1 MQDIQAKM
9 MDLAR
14 SIQHHQHR
22 YYVLDDPEISDAEFD
37 QLFRDLQALE
47 QAHPHIIL
55 PDSPTQKVGGA
66 VEETFAPVKHLF
78 LMGSIDNA
86 MNAEEAKSFDTR
98 VRQLARQELVTYS
111 VEPKYDGLSLSLVY
125 NFGVLSTAATR
136 GDGSTGENVT
146 ANARMIPS
154 IPDRIPDLAKVPR
167 FEVRGEVMMLK
178 SDFAALNR
186 AQEAAGEKLFVNP
199 RNAAAGA
206 LRQKDP
212 AMTAKRPLHFF
223 AYSALGEGELA
234 DQLAQLDWLKAAGF
248 TVSDLAGTVV
258 GAQGIEE
265 AFQRYSAC
273 RSTLDYDIDGVVFK
287 VSSKDLR
294 EKLGFSSRV
303 PRWAIAYKFPPEEA
317 RTRVLGID
325 VQVGRT
331 GKLTPVARLAPVFV
345 GGVTVA
351 NVTLHNADEVARKDV
366 RIGDTVVVS
375 RRGDVIPA
383 IERVVLELRAGD
395 EKLFEM
401 PQVCPECGS
410 PAHKDVDAAD
420 TRCTG
425 GSICPAQQVSALVHF
440 GSRLALDIEGLAEAR
455 VAALLESGLVS
466 RPSDLYSLTVEAVA
480 ALGKA
485 GFGQKSAENLIEE
498 LEKSKNPTLTRFIY
512 ALGIPGCGEGTAKRT
527 ARHFKTWEA
536 FFLADEQALLEVPDV
551 GPFTT
556 AAIRSFLDNPA
567 TRAEAAELA
576 RILSPQPEQVVDSQG
591 APLAGKSFVVTG
603 TLSVPRD
610 QIKAMIEAAG
620 GKVSGSVSKKTNY
633 LVAGEEAGSKLENA
647 QKLGVTI
654 LDESQLRAMLE
665 S

>member
-1 MQDIQAKM
+1 MQDIQAQM
-9 MDLAR
+9 QMLISR
-14 SIQHHQHR
+14 VQYHQHR

-37 QLFRDLQALE
+37 QLFRSLQELE
-47 QAHPHIIL
+47 QNHPHL
-55 PDSPTQKVGGA
+55 VQPDSPTQKVGGA
-66 VEETFAPVKHLF
+66 AQESFAPVKHLF

-86 MNAEEAKSFDTR
+86 MDASEAKSFDSR
-98 VRQLARQELVTYS
+98 VQERSGQSVVSYS

-125 NFGVLSTAATR
+125 AFGELSTAATR

-146 ANARMIPS
+146 ANARVIPS
-154 IPDRIPDLAKVPR
+154 IPTSIPALASVSR

-178 SDFAALNR
+178 SDFAALNK

-212 AMTAKRPLHFF
+212 AMTAKRPLHFY
-223 AYSALGEGELA
+223 AYSALGEGEKS
-234 DQLAQLDWLKAAGF
+234 DQLEQLKWLKSNGF
-248 TVSDLAGTVV
+248 SVSDLACTVQ
-258 GAQGIEE
+258 GAQGIED
-265 AFQRYSAC
+265 AFQRYSAL
-273 RSTLDYDIDGVVFK
+273 RPSLDYEIDGVVFK
-287 VSSKDLR
+287 VSSKELR
-294 EKLGFSSRV
+294 EKLGYNSRV

-383 IERVVLELRAGD
+383 IERVVLEMRTD
-395 EKLFEM
+395 EVEVFQM
-401 PQVCPECGS
+401 PQTCPECGS
-410 PAHKDVDAAD
+410 PAHKDIDAAD

-455 VAALLESGLVS
+455 VAALIESGLVS

-527 ARHFKTWEA
+527 ARHFKSWEA
-536 FFLADEQALLEVPDV
+536 FFLADESALLEVPDV

-567 TRAEAAELA
+567 TRNEAAKLA
-576 RILSPQPEQVVDSQG
+576 QILNPQPEKVVESQDTQ
-591 APLAGKSFVVTG
+591 LAGKTFVVTG

-647 QKLGVTI
+647 QKLGVTV

>member
-37 QLFRDLQALE
+37 QLFRELQALE

-154 IPDRIPDLAKVPR
+154 IPDRIPDLAKVSR

-223 AYSALGEGELA
+223 AYSALGEGERA

-265 AFQRYSAC
+265 AFQRYSAR

-287 VSSKDLR
+287 VSSKELR

>member
-14 SIQHHQHR
+14 CIQHHQHR

-154 IPDRIPDLAKVPR
+154 IPDRIPDLAKVSR

-527 ARHFKTWEA
+527 AQHFKTWEA

>member
-37 QLFRDLQALE
+37 QLFRELQALE

-154 IPDRIPDLAKVPR
+154 IPDRIPDLAKVSR

-265 AFQRYSAC
+265 AFQRYSAR

-287 VSSKDLR
+287 VSSKELR

-455 VAALLESGLVS
+455 VAALLEYGLVS

>member
-37 QLFRDLQALE
+37 QLFRELQALE

-154 IPDRIPDLAKVPR
+154 IPDRIPDLAKVSR

-265 AFQRYSAC
+265 AFQRYSAR

-287 VSSKDLR
+287 VSSKELR

>member
-37 QLFRDLQALE
+37 QLFRELQALE

-154 IPDRIPDLAKVPR
+154 IPDRIPDLAKVSR

-265 AFQRYSAC
+265 AFQRYSAR

-287 VSSKDLR
+287 VSSKELR

-620 GKVSGSVSKKTNY
+620 GKVSSSVSKKTNY